1 MNVSYYPGCC
11 MHGTAKGYDQ
21 SIQSVSK
28 ALGVNL
34 VEVDGWTCC
43 GASSAHATNF
53 ELSVA
58 LPARNL
64 MAAQK
69 RGLEVMVPCAACFNR
84 FKPAEHP
91 PHKDPELKA
100 RIEGELRGRIK
111 DDLEVRNSVDFYVN
125 QVGLEAV
132 REKVTRKLAG
142 LKVASYYGC
151 LLVRPPDV
159 CAFDDPENPTS
170 MDRLVE
176 ALGAEAKPW
185 SFKTDCC
192 GGALTVARTEQV
204 VRLVDRLVTMAREAG
219 ANCIVTACP
228 ECMANLDM
236 RATQGMPIFYF
247 SELMGLAMGA
257 PDAGKWLKFHH
268 VDCMPL
274 LRQVGIFL

>member
-21 SIQSVSK
+21 SIQAVSR

-58 LPARNL
+58 LPTRNL

-69 RGLEVMVPCAACFNR
+69 RGLDVMVPCAACFNR
-84 FKPAEHP
+84 FKSAEHHL
-91 PHKDPELKA
+91 HKDPELKA

-142 LKVASYYGC
+142 LKAASYYGC

-257 PDAGKWLKFHH
+257 PDAGKWLKFHQI
-268 VDCMPL
+268 DCMPL